1 MYYLTAGHINNMSCY
16 ERDINHVL
24 KQYFLVEQGQ
34 LCSAESLVCATEGL
48 QPGITIMGNI
58 TS

>member
-1 MYYLTAGHINNMSCY
+1 MSCY